1 MIELTDLFPDTNV
14 QAAEYQRLLGYP
26 RDHALDDR
34 ALELSEMARAWYG
47 RHGRP
52 WMYAR
57 QVDRVALAN
66 GGLRIGGVVFASRH
80 LRETFAA
87 AGANSAILVAVSA
100 GPEIEAEAQARWRE
114 EKPDEYFFFEVY
126 GSAVVEHLVMMAGA
140 RLCAAAERDGLAV
153 LSPYSPGYPE
163 WDIAQQR
170 ALMDLIFDPH
180 PSRMKLP
187 GPLEVMSSGM
197 LRPKKSLLAV
207 FGMTPHTERVRKLTE
222 LVPCQ
227 RCALPGCQY
236 RRSVYSRPR
245 TRAMVEA

>member
-47 RHGRP
+47 RRGRP

-57 QVDRVALAN
+57 QVDRVALATD
-66 GGLRIGGVVFASRH
+66 GVRIGDVVFASRH
-80 LRETFAA
+80 LHETFAA
-87 AGANSAILVAVSA
+87 AGADSAILVAVSA

-153 LSPYSPGYPE
+153 LPHYSPGYPE
-163 WDIAQQR
+163 WDIAQQG
-170 ALMDLIFDPH
+170 ALMDLIT
-180 PSRMKLP
+180 KLP
-187 GPLEVMSSGM
+187 GPLDVMSSGM

-245 TRAMVEA
+245 TRAMAEV